1 MGIWREMDLAGI
13 VRKYRLQHH
22 DVVRVSAKTC
32 PCRSLVE
39 DFSRQAS
46 GSLPGYTY
54 KIRTWMATIAGLLR
68 KNFDSKWGISAI
80 ARIKSPTAAGAFR
93 GGSED

>member
-1 MGIWREMDLAGI
+1 MDRAGI

-46 GSLPGYTY
+46 GSSPGYNY
-54 KIRTWMATIAGLLR
+54 EIQTWMATIAGITPKEFRRQAGDLR
-68 KNFDSKWGISAI
+68 N
-80 ARIKSPTAAGAFR
+80 R
-93 GGSED
+93 ED